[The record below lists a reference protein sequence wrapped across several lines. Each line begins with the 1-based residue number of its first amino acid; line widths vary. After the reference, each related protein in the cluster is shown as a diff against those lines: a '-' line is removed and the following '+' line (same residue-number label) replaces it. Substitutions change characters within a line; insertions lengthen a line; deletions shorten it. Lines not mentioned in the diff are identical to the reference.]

1 MASDKHKNISN
12 RNQFDLATSE
22 PSSPTT
28 ASPGYPNTP
37 INQDSDLNFHF
48 MKMTEDFKKD
58 INNSLKE
65 IQENTS
71 KQEEALQDETHKS
84 LKEVQ
89 ESTIKGEGIEWNR
102 PGSKNGNRTIKENSK
117 GGRPRDGKPRK
128 ENGSHRWKHHQQNTR
143 DRKIS
148 EAEDTIEDIDT
159 TVKGNTKTKKLLTQN
174 IQEIQDTIKR
184 PNLRIIGIEESKDS
198 QLKEL

>member
-1 MASDKHKNISN
+1 MKLLKLCPETQHTKIPVMQESKFPPRWIPGHLPASTCAPKKIPDTTQYTQRWQLDTTARIPRLTGRSGSSQRQGGDKTRDNQMASDKHKNISN

-89 ESTIKGEGIEWNR
+89 ESTIKGEGIE
-102 PGSKNGNRTIKENSK
+102 
-117 GGRPRDGKPRK
+117 
-128 ENGSHRWKHHQQNTR
+128 
-143 DRKIS
+143 
-148 EAEDTIEDIDT
+148 
-159 TVKGNTKTKKLLTQN
+159 
-174 IQEIQDTIKR
+174 
-184 PNLRIIGIEESKDS
+184 
-198 QLKEL
+198 